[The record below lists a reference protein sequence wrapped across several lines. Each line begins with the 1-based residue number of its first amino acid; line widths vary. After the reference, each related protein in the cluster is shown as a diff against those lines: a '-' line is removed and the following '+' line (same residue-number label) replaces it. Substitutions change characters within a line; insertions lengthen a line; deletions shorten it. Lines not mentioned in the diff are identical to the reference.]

1 MSLPSQDIHPIC
13 KMRSGIVCLSL
24 LCGFALIGCRLFYL
38 QVLQSDAGAHQ
49 VQRQHQKTVVVQP
62 DRGVIVDRQGH
73 PLALN
78 VDVASVYVNPGS
90 LKDHQK
96 TAHTLSRILEMPV
109 AQVRKLFR
117 NDQPYVWIKR
127 HISAPMAKQLE
138 TRPLPGVVVTRE
150 PHRFY
155 PKGALVSHVL
165 GFAGIDSQGLEGI
178 EFQYED
184 YLRGEKNLVQY
195 QRDALGRTI
204 APLSNSKTFGAPT
217 GYHITLSIDE
227 VIQFIAEE
235 ELASAVEKT
244 RAKSG
249 SIVIMDPRT
258 GAILAWALHPTFDP
272 NHFKKFSAKD
282 WRNRAVTDP
291 YEPGSTL
298 KVVIAAAALEEKVME
313 PDTLIYGGEGQM
325 SVAGTIVHDPAKSG
339 WMTFQDAIAHSSNVG
354 AIKVAV
360 ELGPSRVYKY
370 LQDFGFGEK
379 TGIDLPGESSGIL
392 REPSRWSGLS
402 LSSLAMGQEIAV
414 TPIQMVTA
422 MSVVANGGWLMT
434 PHVVS
439 AVMDRQGESILTN
452 NLEPKRRPIS
462 ARTANR
468 LSHILE
474 TVVETGTGQRAQ
486 LSGYR
491 AAGKTGTS
499 QKVDPKTGAYSS
511 SSIIASFVGF
521 APVEQPRLTMLV
533 VIDEPEVGKWG
544 GTIAAPVFGNV
555 AKRVLPHMGIL
566 PGGAPLIRTASFS
579 PSSSPL
585 QARVQ

>member
-1 MSLPSQDIHPIC
+1 MSMPSQDIHPIC

-24 LCGFALIGCRLFYL
+24 LFGFALIGCRLFYL

-49 VQRQHQKTVVVQP
+49 VQRQHQKTLIVQP

-90 LKDHQK
+90 LENPQK
-96 TAHTLSRILEMPV
+96 TANTLARVLEMPV
-109 AQVRKLFR
+109 TQVRELFR
-117 NDQPYVWIKR
+117 HDQPYVWIKR
-127 HISAPMAKQLE
+127 HIAEPMAKQLE
-138 TRPLPGVVVTRE
+138 ARPLPGVVVTRE

-165 GFAGIDSQGLEGI
+165 GFAGVDSQGLEGI
-178 EFQYED
+178 EFQYEE

-204 APLSNSKTFGAPT
+204 APMSNAATLGSPT
-217 GYHITLSIDE
+217 GYQITLSIDE

-235 ELASAVEKT
+235 ELANAVQKAK
-244 RAKSG
+244 AKSG

-272 NHFKKFSAKD
+272 NQFKKFSAKD

-298 KVVIAAAALEEKVME
+298 KVVIAAAALEEGVME

-339 WMTFQDAIAHSSNVG
+339 WMTFQNAIAHSSNVG

-360 ELGPSRVYKY
+360 ELGPSRVYQY

-392 REPSRWSGLS
+392 REPAKWSGLS

-439 AVMDRQGESILTN
+439 SVTNPQGELILTN

-474 TVVETGTGQRAQ
+474 TAVETGTGQRAQ

-521 APVEQPRLTMLV
+521 APVEQPSLAMLV

-555 AKRVLPHMGIL
+555 AKRVLPHLGIL
-566 PGGAPLIRTASFS
+566 PSGAPLIRTASFS
-579 PSSSPL
+579 PSSSSL